1 VLLRKLMNMEL
12 HAFGSDHCSFN
23 LCGQKELGKSD
34 FSKIPN
40 GAPTIEDR
48 LSILYEVGVNRK
60 VLGLN
65 NFVALGS
72 TNPAKLFGLFPRK
85 GTIAVGSD
93 ADIVVWDPNE
103 SRTISPET
111 HHMNVDNNVFE
122 GMKIKGRPRYV
133 FSRGRKVADGN
144 TFVGQKGAGKFY
156 KSDRFYPVAL

>member
-1 VLLRKLMNMEL
+1 
-12 HAFGSDHCSFN
+12 
-23 LCGQKELGKSD
+23 
-34 FSKIPN
+34 
-40 GAPTIEDR
+40 
-48 LSILYEVGVNRK
+48 VNRN

-103 SRTISPET
+103 RRTISPET

-122 GMKIKGRPRYV
+122 GMTISGRPRYV
-133 FSRGRKVADGN
+133 FSRGRKIVDRDKFTG
-144 TFVGQKGAGKFY
+144 TKGAGKHV